1 MRRLALALGALAA
14 YALLIR
20 PRIVRW
26 GATDDEV
33 NSLFPGQELIPNGLR
48 SSTMAVT
55 IDAPP
60 SEVWPWL
67 LQMGYRRAG
76 WYSWDRLDNFGRHSA
91 ESLHPE
97 WQSVKVGD
105 MLAGPGAT
113 DMERAWEVA
122 ALEPE
127 RFLSLRASYDFRG
140 RRFDPRGPRPSSYS
154 DSTWSFLLKEL
165 PGGKT
170 RLVVSG
176 YWETQPRWLAP
187 MFNATTVEWTH
198 WIMQTRQF
206 ANLKRLVRQ
215 AQQDKAAMP
224 HLDEV
229 EAFASAT

>member
-14 YALLIR
+14 YALVIR

-33 NSLFPGQELIPNGLR
+33 HSAFPGRDLIPNGKR

-60 SEVWPWL
+60 ADVWPWL

-76 WYSWDRLDNFGRHSA
+76 WYSWDWLDNFGRRSS
-91 ESLHPE
+91 EVLHPE
-97 WQSVKVGD
+97 WQSIKTGD
-105 MLAGPGAT
+105 ILAGPGAT
-113 DMERAWEVA
+113 DLERAWEVA

-127 RFLSLRASYDFRG
+127 RLLSLRASVDFRG
-140 RRFDPRGPRPSSYS
+140 RRFDSRGPRPSSYS

-176 YWETQPRWLAP
+176 YWETQPRWLLP
-187 MFNATTVEWTH
+187 IFNATALEWTH
-198 WIMQTRQF
+198 WIMQARQF
-206 ANLKRLVRQ
+206 ANLKRLAEARGGARRPQ
-215 AQQDKAAMP
+215 E
-224 HLDEV
+224 DETAK
-229 EAFASAT
+229 AFASAT